1 MLGGKRGQGLAGNG
15 TADACERDRR
25 SDRLANDQLLD
36 VSLRELV
43 AIMAADPARAFIHQR
58 EYGKLDDRRSVDQA
72 VEDAELVAV
81 HDVLG
86 VVQDDGLGALAGASL
101 EGDQRVVEMVE
112 AIGLG
117 RRPVRFDAHVFHPVV
132 RHAGN
137 RRSGRRV
144 VPVVPD
150 ENAIVGI
157 VETLQRR
164 PQHLRDDR
172 RFIPGGDEDGDEAG
186 VLVEDVIAG
195 ECTAVAFVD
204 SVPAPEAADKV
215 DDIHSEV
222 VEPEQQEADPGEQGE
237 LRGYARE
244 EFRGR
249 HDGKRCSGR

>member
-1 MLGGKRGQGLAGNG
+1 M
-15 TADACERDRR
+15 
-25 SDRLANDQLLD
+25 
-36 VSLRELV
+36 
-43 AIMAADPARAFIHQR
+43 
-58 EYGKLDDRRSVDQA
+58 
-72 VEDAELVAV
+72 

-86 VVQDDGLGALAGASL
+86 VVQDDGLGAFAGASL

-137 RRSGRRV
+137 GRSGRRV

-150 ENAIVGI
+150 EDAIVGI

-172 RFIPGGDEDGDEAG
+172 RFIPGGDEDGDEAR

-195 ECTAVAFVD
+195 ECAAVALVD
-204 SVPAPEAADKV
+204 RVPAPEAAGKI

-249 HDGKRCSGR
+249 HDRRSGSGR